1 MTQEINSAQDN
12 HEVTEA
18 SSENTQAEIIS
29 LTKKELDDLMAKTKT
44 ATARKYEKKFEQ
56 LGDIDE
62 LLSLRE
68 SAKKQQEELALKRG
82 EFDKILQEKL
92 SIKDNEIA
100 KRDSVIK
107 EYKINTPLL
116 EAAAKH
122 RAINAEQVKALLSN
136 NVRLNDSGEVEVID
150 NTGAVKYKDNGQ
162 QYSVD
167 ELVGEFLRNNAHFVS
182 PTPATTHTNSNISNV
197 KSNKI
202 DITKLDMKNPKDR
215 ELYKQIRKETGIA

>member
-1 MTQEINSAQDN
+1 MTDNAGEID
-12 HEVTEA
+12 VTEA
-18 SSENTQAEIIS
+18 SQSNTQAEKYY
-29 LTKKELDDLMAKTKT
+29 TQQEFDAHMAKLKSSV
-44 ATARKYEKKFEQ
+44 AHKYEKKLEQ

-62 LLSLRE
+62 LLKIKSE
-68 SAKKQQEELALKRG
+68 YKQRQEEEQLKRG

-92 SIKDNEIA
+92 SIKDLEIQ
-100 KRDSVIK
+100 KRDAVIK

-136 NVRLNDSGEVEVID
+136 NVRLNENGDVEVTD
-150 NTGAVKYKDNGQ
+150 NNGSVKYKDDGK

-167 ELVGEFLRNNAHFVS
+167 ELVSEFLKNNAHFVS
-182 PTPATTHTNSNISNV
+182 PTPATTHTKSNISATNSG
-197 KSNKI
+197 KL

-215 ELYKQIRKETGIA
+215 ELYKQYRKENGIV

>member
-1 MTQEINSAQDN
+1 MTDIQANN
-12 HEVTEA
+12 EVTEA
-18 SSENTQAEIIS
+18 SQSNTQVEK
-29 LTKKELDDLMAKTKT
+29 TYTQKEFDDNMAKLKSSIEH
-44 ATARKYEKKFEQ
+44 KFQKKFEQ

-62 LLSLRE
+62 LLSLRD
-68 SAKKQQEELALKRG
+68 SAKKQAEELALKRG

-92 SIKDNEIA
+92 SIKDSEIA
-100 KRDSVIK
+100 KRDNVIK

-122 RAINAEQVKALLSN
+122 RAINAEQVKALLSS
-136 NVRLNDSGEVEVID
+136 NVRLNDNGEVEVID
-150 NTGAVKYKDNGQ
+150 SSGAVKYKDNGQ

-182 PTPATTHTNSNISNV
+182 PTPATTHTNSNIGNV

-215 ELYKQIRKETGIA
+215 ELYKQYRKDNGIG

>member
-1 MTQEINSAQDN
+1 MADN
-12 HEVTEA
+12 IGNENTEVTET
-18 SSENTQAEIIS
+18 SSEKNTQVEK
-29 LTKKELDDLMAKTKT
+29 TYTQKEFDDNMAKMKSSIEH
-44 ATARKYEKKFEQ
+44 KFQKKFEQ

-62 LLSLRE
+62 LLSIRE
-68 SAKKQQEELALKRG
+68 SAKKQAEELALKRG
-82 EFDKILQEKL
+82 EFDKVLQEKL
-92 SIKDNEIA
+92 SIKDSEIA
-100 KRDSVIK
+100 KRDNIIK

-150 NTGAVKYKDNGQ
+150 QSGAVKYKDDGK

-167 ELVGEFLRNNAHFVS
+167 DLVSEFLRSNAHFVS
-182 PTPATTHTNSNISNV
+182 PTPATTHTNSNIGNV

-202 DITKLDMKNPKDR
+202 DITKLDMKDPKDR
-215 ELYKQIRKETGIA
+215 ELYKQYRKDNGIA